1 MLTEMRYVN
10 AFIEEGSDS
19 TLMRQGFADP
29 NKIFSVH
36 QILTVEGASGVVTKY
51 RSQRVNFKINADLEK
66 LWIMCFYSVFYRSEH
81 HSCDRLGSSQE
92 PLVSSF
98 RPFGWEYWWKS

>member
-19 TLMRQGFADP
+19 TLMRQGFANP
-29 NKIFSVH
+29 IKIFSVH

-51 RSQRVNFKINADLEK
+51 RSQRVNFKINADSGETLDV
-66 LWIMCFYSVFYRSEH
+66 C
-81 HSCDRLGSSQE
+81 
-92 PLVSSF
+92 VSTLPSTVASTT
-98 RPFGWEYWWKS
+98 PVTD